1 MNSQNYQNS
10 LIAKAVQSIV
20 TNYNSSIAIMD
31 GLLYRQRDTIRMIEF
46 YTNSQYLGGNKDEL
60 GREKPFYN
68 IVNGMCDVENAAK
81 DIDTKNV
88 TATSDDGNHYTQSFL
103 ISKDLYEWMKESD
116 FAKTLNDMRDTHTRY
131 GSLLVKKCME
141 KDEDGNAELKIDIPE
156 WKNVITDQIQIEGS
170 PIIECHYMTPT
181 EMMKM
186 TSWENVEEAI
196 KNAKSLGYTTR
207 IPVYEVR
214 GEFPLSFFKEM
225 AGKEYSD
232 KDEKTFTRQLYY
244 LAGQYGQ
251 PNNMGQQDAN
261 TMYSLGQL
269 TPLYWENNTENVYKY
284 LARKKRAGRAFGVG
298 VVEEG
303 EEAQV
308 GTNDAALM
316 QFRAMEF
323 TSKVIGQTAS
333 KKLKGRNM
341 LTEVDN
347 GTILEHE
354 DNRPISPVQLLPSGG
369 LQQYNNLMIQWF
381 TQFERTTSAYSAQRG
396 ESPTSRTSAKLQ
408 AAVLGQSGSV
418 MNNIREEFG
427 IFITEII
434 EDWVLPFLGKK
445 LNTEHILAHEFSL
458 SELQEIDRN
467 FSISTANDMAKSEI
481 LSGNIVSAEQYSGF
495 MQQADEMVKRTKAT
509 RFLTVPKDYY
519 KKAESKITFNI
530 TGEQK
535 DKAASIEAL
544 MGVME
549 MYASNPQIIND
560 PVLTQ
565 IFMQIVELSGAG
577 LSPVNL
583 IGAIQERAK
592 QQAQAAQAGQQNA
605 DKVSESI
612 NYKDLPPDGQR
623 QMAAKVGI
631 DIKPTTPV
639 AQQPTQPQQQMP
651 QATA

>member
-31 GLLYRQRDTIRMIEF
+31 GLLYRQRDTVRMIEF

-60 GREKPFYN
+60 DREKPFYN

-103 ISKDLYEWMKESD
+103 ISKDLYQWMKATN

-131 GSLLVKKCME
+131 GSLLVKKCIE
-141 KDEDGNAELKIDIPE
+141 RDEDGKKQLKIGIPE
-156 WKNVITDQIQIEGS
+156 WKNVITDQIDIHGS

-181 EMMKM
+181 QMLKK
-186 TSWENVEEAI
+186 TSWENVQEAI
-196 KNAKSLGYTTR
+196 ANAKSLGFTTR

-214 GEFPLSFFKEM
+214 GEFPVAFFKEM
-225 AGKEYSD
+225 DGKEYSE

-244 LAGQYGQ
+244 FAGQYGQ

-269 TPLYWENNTENVYKY
+269 TPLYWENNTEDVYKY
-284 LARKKRAGRAFGVG
+284 LARKKRAGRGFGVG

-303 EEAQV
+303 EEAQI

-354 DNRPISPVQLLPSGG
+354 DNRPITPVQLLPSGG
-369 LQQYNNLMIQWF
+369 LQQYNNLMVQWF

-396 ESPTSRTSAKLQ
+396 ESPSSRTSAKLQ

-418 MNNIREEFG
+418 MSNIREEFG
-427 IFITEII
+427 IFVTEII
-434 EDWVLPFLGKK
+434 EDWVLDFLGEE
-445 LNTEHILAHEFSL
+445 LNTEHILSHEFSL

-467 FSISTANDMAKSEI
+467 FAISTANQMAKDEI
-481 LSGNIVSAEQYSGF
+481 LSGNIVGAEQYAGF
-495 MQQADEMVKRTKAT
+495 MQQADELVKRTKAT
-509 RFLTVPKDYY
+509 RFLKVPKDYY
-519 KKAESKITFNI
+519 KKAQSKITFNI

-535 DKAASIEAL
+535 DRAAAIEAL
-544 MGVME
+544 MGIME
-549 MYASNPQIIND
+549 MYASNPQIITD

-565 IFMQIVELSGAG
+565 IFMQLVELSGSG

-592 QQAQAAQAGQQNA
+592 QQAEAAQQGQQGSG
-605 DKVSESI
+605 KISESI
-612 NYKDLPPDGQR
+612 NFKDLPPDGQR

-631 DIKPTTPV
+631 DIQPTAQV
-639 AQQPTQPQQQMP
+639 AQQGAEKMAQPV
-651 QATA
+651 A